1 MVQEPPSTIRPLQ
14 KWSNGYSCA
23 TFKLTVPHL
32 SELEQRV
39 KCKAAVQM
47 AAAVG
52 LRGQYAVFTGSL
64 QVKQGGEKQ
73 TERLWWSWE
82 GVLSH
87 KIPLKQEQRFP
98 KLMSANAAAAAASKS
113 CRYSRNQ
120 TLLCLT
126 SQQVKL
132 LICFPATS
140 WYLTM
145 VNLQDSLSLIA
156 SSWTVKKTHWTA
168 EPINNAVCHNVW
180 GGQHISLLK

>member
-1 MVQEPPSTIRPLQ
+1 MHFWQEEQQNNARFPLEENKAMIQEPPSTIRPLQ
-14 KWSNGYSCA
+14 KWSNGQSCA

-32 SELEQRV
+32 SKFEQRV

-52 LRGQYAVFTGSL
+52 LRGQYAGFTGSL
-64 QVKQGGEKQ
+64 QVKQGVEKQ
-73 TERLWWSWE
+73 TEWLWWSWE

-98 KLMSANAAAAAASKS
+98 KLMSANAAASKS

-132 LICFPATS
+132 LIYFTATS
-140 WYLTM
+140 WYLTI
-145 VNLQDSLSLIA
+145 VNLQASLD
-156 SSWTVKKTHWTA
+156 H
-168 EPINNAVCHNVW
+168 
-180 GGQHISLLK
+180 